1 MCLQFHGFLTSVKM
15 IQSIVAFIGL
25 VVSLGFSQSQDAVK
39 NIDFSRLR
47 PDYINV
53 NSIVVIQIKA
63 EPF

>member
-1 MCLQFHGFLTSVKM
+1 M